1 MIRAIVFD
9 LDNTLTD
16 FMRMKEA
23 SIQAAIDGMIDAG
36 FQKPRD
42 ELRRRVQAIY
52 DERGLEFQHIFSS
65 RRKEMPGAESS

>member
-36 FQKPRD
+36 LQKPRD
-42 ELRRRVQAIY
+42 EVRRRVQAIY
-52 DERGLEFQHIFSS
+52 DERGLEFVEGSI
-65 RRKEMPGAESS
+65 EES